1 MSDMNEQQ
9 ILEYNKRCAKFMGYQ
24 VMTEKSFLMYEYP
37 KGTDLSKVY
46 IDTTLVFHSD
56 WNWIMEV
63 VEAIEKLEFR
73 VEIAYNQVDLECMR
87 PDLDRFSTHINLHDC
102 DGYGQDLD
110 LTKKG
115 AVVKAITQFLIWYNE
130 NTTN

>member
-24 VMTEKSFLMYEYP
+24 VMTEESFLMYEYP

-46 IDTTLVFHSD
+46 IDTALVFHSD

-63 VEAIEKLEFR
+63 VEAIEKLGGTIIIEHTTCNIQPKGGPFK
-73 VEIAYNQVDLECMR
+73 
-87 PDLDRFSTHINLHDC
+87 THPIV
-102 DGYGQDLD
+102 GE
-110 LTKKG
+110 TKKE
-115 AVVKAITQFLIWYNE
+115 AVVKAINQLLIWYNGKL
-130 NTTN
+130 N